1 MNKKID
7 LERDEWIYLLYALDG
22 HLGLFGALP
31 EPMRSRE
38 AAPFVAIR
46 EKIVSLLAPEQK

>member
-1 MNKKID
+1 MKKID

-22 HLGLFGALP
+22 HLGLFSALP

-38 AAPFVAIR
+38 AAPFLAIR
-46 EKIVSLLAPEQK
+46 EKIVGLLAPEQK